1 MADGQDWNS
10 LTTRVAIIGAGPSGM
25 AQLRAFESAREN
37 GREVPEIVCFEK
49 QEDWGGQ
56 WNFSWRTGIDGNG
69 EPVHSSMYRNL
80 WSNGP
85 KEALEFAEYT
95 FDEHFGRAISSYPP
109 RAVLWDYI
117 SGRVEHS
124 DVKKYVRFN
133 TSVRWVQYDEETQKF
148 TVTVE
153 DLINR
158 TTESS
163 EFDHVI
169 VGSGHFSFPNVPEFA
184 GIETYPGSLR
194 HAHDFRG
201 AESFADK
208 DVLLIGA
215 SYSAEDIGVQSY
227 KMGARSVTLSY
238 RTQAM
243 GFDWPEGMREVPLVE
258 RFDGS
263 TVHFSDGTSGEYDA
277 VVLCTGYLHHY
288 PFLPSDLAL
297 DSPNCIY
304 PATLYRGVV
313 AESNDKLFYLG
324 AQDQWF
330 TFNMFDAQ
338 AWYVRDVILGDITV
352 PNQEAQEAHM
362 ATWLARADAITTA
375 TEEIQFQADYIRDL
389 IEMTDYPMFDLD
401 EVVRIFLEWK
411 ADKRSNILGYRD
423 EVYTSVM
430 TGTMA
435 VVHHTPWLAE
445 LDDSIE
451 RYLSE
456 PENDVQ
462 AVLNDGES
470 VLESKP

>member
-1 MADGQDWNS
+1 M
-10 LTTRVAIIGAGPSGM
+10 
-25 AQLRAFESAREN
+25 
-37 GREVPEIVCFEK
+37 
-49 QEDWGGQ
+49 
-56 WNFSWRTGIDGNG
+56 
-69 EPVHSSMYRNL
+69 
-80 WSNGP
+80 
-85 KEALEFAEYT
+85 
-95 FDEHFGRAISSYPP
+95 
-109 RAVLWDYI
+109 
-117 SGRVEHS
+117 
-124 DVKKYVRFN
+124 
-133 TSVRWVQYDEETQKF
+133 
-148 TVTVE
+148 
-153 DLINR
+153 
-158 TTESS
+158 
-163 EFDHVI
+163 
-169 VGSGHFSFPNVPEFA
+169 
-184 GIETYPGSLR
+184 R

-389 IEMTDYPMFDLD
+389 IETTDYPM
-401 EVVRIFLEWK
+401 
-411 ADKRSNILGYRD
+411 
-423 EVYTSVM
+423 
-430 TGTMA
+430 
-435 VVHHTPWLAE
+435 
-445 LDDSIE
+445 
-451 RYLSE
+451 
-456 PENDVQ
+456 
-462 AVLNDGES
+462 
-470 VLESKP
+470 